1 MIDLNILTNYVVLIV
16 VGICVCIGYILKNS
30 CPKLDNKYI
39 PLIMGLL
46 GLVLNI
52 WLSNWQIS
60 GEIVLG
66 GLFSGLASTGLH
78 QAFKNL
84 INGNKKEDE

>member
-1 MIDLNILTNYVVLIV
+1 MIDLNILTNYIVLIV
-16 VGICVCIGYILKNS
+16 VGICVCVGYILKNS
-30 CPKLDNKYI
+30 CSKLDNKYI

-66 GLFSGLASTGLH
+66 GLFSGLASVGLH
-78 QAFKNL
+78 QSFKQL
-84 INGNKKEDE
+84 INQDKK

>member
-1 MIDLNILTNYVVLIV
+1 
-16 VGICVCIGYILKNS
+16 
-30 CPKLDNKYI
+30 
-39 PLIMGLL
+39 MGLL

-84 INGNKKEDE
+84 INGKKEDK